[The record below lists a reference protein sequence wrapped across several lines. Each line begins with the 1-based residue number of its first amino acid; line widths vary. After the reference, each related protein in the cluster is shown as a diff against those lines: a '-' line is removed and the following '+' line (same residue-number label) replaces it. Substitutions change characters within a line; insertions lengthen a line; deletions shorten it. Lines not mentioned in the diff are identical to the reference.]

1 MTQRAS
7 LHQIKRTDINRE
19 SFHEQYTMLEKNSAH
34 QREPVQSAGDLPM
47 LGNAPGTQCL
57 VLDENTI
64 YSWNAGIQN
73 WQSVLGRSYEVSKNM
88 KRYVRKYEAEEN
100 QKVFVLDFLYTTDA
114 YALDVFVQ
122 GIRQDVNK
130 DYEETDE
137 RTVTFRE
144 ALPKGVD
151 VTFATPMVVEGTYG
165 VRAIEK
171 RLKELEHN
179 NYQLMMNQYYSGK
192 PVDVKGLVF
201 DGFLNTNYIDFMK
214 TSQNMEYDPTI
225 RTMRLDGDMLINFY
239 ETFDTLSEIDSASTV
254 LMSNS
259 EITLPIKDVY
269 EKAFSDDFSTKDKI
283 DEKGTTAYHDLERQ
297 YFTTVDTL
305 AGANH
310 YNKGDFMSTTS
321 NVDKVGFSNSLYM
334 YASANTNGSGYT
346 RETSAYEGNMK
357 GAPVTSVFPVRNR
370 IVLVTNKVAMRV
382 NKWPYNFTNHDYLIS
397 SVSSYNSTTGVTYE
411 NMDYDS
417 YYGYLR
423 IWPLFPDNNGN
434 NFHSQMVYVSSL
446 DRIYVLNQYSEGSNR
461 YYQRLLYA
469 DASGRTMFWTYPT
482 GKPIGLPRTMFGDE
496 TSDYTKSTEYI
507 SQIGSTDKHILLH
520 VGHKVYF
527 IDAATN
533 TLVKTLD
540 WSDASVKPSTY
551 NSNAKQF
558 TADARYLYFPARK
571 SKDGKTSYFV
581 EVFDIDTG
589 AYVQDIFVSGDQGAG
604 STSAIHYDWIENR
617 MLLGA
622 NYSNWFT
629 PAGKVTN
636 DYNLNTSYS
645 GFYMFESPNKNERYV
660 QSKTFQT
667 NLPVINYKLV
677 VDEQLNLG
685 TIDYYIR
692 LGTDVWTKIAK
703 NTEYTFKNPNG
714 AKTID
719 VQLRAALR
727 TTDKSVTAPILSG
740 WELHIKRFDI
750 KGFYQSKPKT
760 MSLQN
765 IVGGRFAK
773 TESIPSESTIQWSI
787 SYGKDKPS
795 VILTETGEFAL
806 PSDLDAGDIVVRAE
820 MGTHNPLLSPV
831 VKDLHV
837 QLYQSDEGFMET
849 TVFEQLEDISEAIM
863 WVTTGSSHEYY
874 KVYAS
879 RDGGKIWEP
888 GKRNNVVKTN
898 DGKVEVEWLLPFN
911 LDSVE
916 RRKLK
921 LKFEMDGV
929 TEFYQYGAVI
939 SPV

>member
-19 SFHEQYTMLEKNSAH
+19 SFHEQYTQLEKNSAH

-47 LGNAPGTQCL
+47 IGNTPGTQCL

-192 PVDVKGLVF
+192 PVDVKGLVY
-201 DGFLNTNYIDFMK
+201 DGFLNTNYVDFMH
-214 TSQNMEYDPTI
+214 TSLNMEYDATLK
-225 RTMRLDGDMLINFY
+225 TMRLDGDMLINFY
-239 ETFDTLSEIDSASTV
+239 ETFDSMNEIDGSSTT
-254 LMSNS
+254 LLSNS
-259 EITLPIKDVY
+259 EITLPIKDVF
-269 EKAFSDDFSTKDKI
+269 EKAFFDDFATRDKI

-310 YNKGDFMSTTS
+310 YNKGDFMSTTG
-321 NVDKVGFSNSLYM
+321 NVDRVGFDHTLSMWVSAQADGAGYTKESSNSEGSFKLGL
-334 YASANTNGSGYT
+334 SAVYPT
-346 RETSAYEGNMK
+346 K
-357 GAPVTSVFPVRNR
+357 DR
-370 IVLVTNKVAMRV
+370 IVMVSDKTTLRKT
-382 NKWPYNFTNHDYLIS
+382 KWPYNFYSHDYHIKDGS
-397 SVSSYNSTTGVTYE
+397 AYNSHTGTS
-411 NMDYDS
+411 YDS
-417 YYGYLR
+417 MEYDSWYGALR
-423 IWPLFPDNNGN
+423 IWPLFPDGNG
-434 NFHSQMVYVSSL
+434 SRYRSTMVYVSSL
-446 DRIYVLNQYSEGSNR
+446 DRIYTLNQYNEGSNF
-461 YYQRLLYA
+461 YYQRLLYSA
-469 DASGRTMFWTYPT
+469 ANRSLQWQYPASR
-482 GKPIGLPRTMFGDE
+482 PIGLPLTMFGDE
-496 TSDYTKSTEYI
+496 STSYSKSTDYI
-507 SQIGSTDKHILLH
+507 SQVGSTDKHILLRTKD
-520 VGHKVYF
+520 KVFF

-540 WSDASVKPSTY
+540 WSNAAVKPTIY
-551 NSNAKQF
+551 NSLAQQF

-571 SKDGKTSYFV
+571 TKDGKSAYYV
-581 EVFDIDTG
+581 EVFDIETG
-589 AYVQDIFVSGDQGAG
+589 SYVQDIFVSGEVGAG
-604 STSAIHYDWIENR
+604 SSSAIHYDWLQNR
-617 MLLGA
+617 MILGI
-622 NYSNWFT
+622 NNGNWFI
-629 PAGKVTN
+629 PAGKKTN
-636 DYNLNTSYS
+636 DYATNTSYT
-645 GFYMFESPNKNERYV
+645 GFLMFETPNKNERYV
-660 QSKTFQT
+660 QSKVFQT
-667 NLPVINYKLV
+667 NLPIINYKLL
-677 VDEQLNLG
+677 VDEVLNLG

-703 NTEYTFKNPNG
+703 DTEYTFKNPNG
-714 AKTID
+714 AKVID
-719 VQLRAALR
+719 VQIRAVLR
-727 TTDKSVTAPILSG
+727 TTDKSVTSPILTG
-740 WELHIKRFDI
+740 WELQMKRFNPR
-750 KGFYQSKPKT
+750 GFYQSKPKT

-773 TESIPSESTIQWSI
+773 TESIPVESTIQWTI

-795 VILTETGEFAL
+795 VILTETGEFSL

-831 VKDLHV
+831 VKDLNV
-837 QLYQSDEGFMET
+837 QLYQSDEGVMET
-849 TVFEQLEDISEAIM
+849 TIFEQLDDINEAIL

-874 KVYAS
+874 RVYAS

-898 DGKVEVEWLLPFN
+898 DGKVEVEWSLPFK